1 MDAILRIISEY
12 GIRDYDLSKDTPV
25 REGDFSAFPF
35 PSGWGF
41 QCSAPI
47 QVNRQMAASG
57 QLHVNDVL
65 VLDEARRI
73 AAMVVAQRTGKV
85 MVTPFAPHI
94 TIGRKGDN
102 AIELQ
107 DP

>member
-47 QVNRQMAASG
+47 RVNRQMAASG